1 MSETSLCDKE
11 NDIMIM
17 KKKVLVCFDFEND
30 KRYKYLMNAWD
41 ANDNFD
47 LSFTDVTPSEIQSNS
62 ISVIKANL
70 TKKINLADIT
80 LVLVGEDATKLHKDR
95 KEIGY
100 DNWQI
105 FEIEKSKAN
114 GNQLIVV
121 KLDKSYSA
129 PDSCYGCGAT
139 WVNSFNEEDIVN
151 AIENA

>member
-1 MSETSLCDKE
+1 MNLR
-11 NDIMIM
+11 NM
-17 KKKVLVCFDFEND
+17 KKKVLVCFDFEKD
-30 KRYKYLMNAWD
+30 RHYKYLMDAWD

-47 LSFTDVTPSEIQSNS
+47 LSFNDVTPNEIQSNS

-80 LVLVGEDATKLHKDR
+80 IVLVGKDATKLHKDH

-105 FEIEKSKAN
+105 FEIEKSKDN
-114 GNQLIVV
+114 GNKLIVV
-121 KLDKSYSA
+121 YLDSNNEA
-129 PDSCYGCGAT
+129 PDACYGCGAD
-139 WVNSFNEEDIVN
+139 WIYSFNETDIVE